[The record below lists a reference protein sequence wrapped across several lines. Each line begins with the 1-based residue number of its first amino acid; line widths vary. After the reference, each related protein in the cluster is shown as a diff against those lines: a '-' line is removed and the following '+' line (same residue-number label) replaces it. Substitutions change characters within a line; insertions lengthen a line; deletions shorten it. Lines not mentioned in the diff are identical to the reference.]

1 LGTDGSGVVAV
12 RCGSLLVRE
21 AHVLV
26 SDLIRRKGSA
36 VASAP
41 PDTTV
46 AALLDLL
53 AEHGIGAVVVSPDGS
68 TVAGIVS
75 ERDVV
80 RALRT
85 TGPALLDAP
94 ITAVMTADVVVT
106 APGDT
111 VENLMRLMTER
122 RIRHVPVVA
131 DGGRMAGI
139 ISIGDVVKSRIDELE
154 ADRDQLIDYIQSSG

>member
-1 LGTDGSGVVAV
+1 M
-12 RCGSLLVRE
+12 
-21 AHVLV
+21 LV
-26 SDLIRRKGSA
+26 SDLIRRKGSS

-46 AALLDLL
+46 AGLLDLL
-53 AEHGIGAVVVSPDGS
+53 AEHGIGAVVVSTDGS

-80 RALRT
+80 RALRSA
-85 TGPALLDAP
+85 GPALLDAP
-94 ITAVMTADVVVT
+94 ITEVMTADVVVS

-131 DGGRMAGI
+131 AGGRMAGI

-154 ADRDQLIDYIQSSG
+154 ADRDQLIDYIQSGG

>member
-1 LGTDGSGVVAV
+1 
-12 RCGSLLVRE
+12 VRE
-21 AHVLV
+21 AYVLV

-53 AEHGIGAVVVSPDGS
+53 AEHGIGAVVVSTDGS

-85 TGPALLDAP
+85 MGSALLDAP
-94 ITAVMTADVVVT
+94 ITTVMTADVVVT

-111 VENLMRLMTER
+111 LEDLMRLMTER

-131 DGGRMAGI
+131 AGGRMAGI

>member
-1 LGTDGSGVVAV
+1 M
-12 RCGSLLVRE
+12 
-21 AHVLV
+21 LV
-26 SDLIRRKGSA
+26 SDLIKRKGGA
-36 VASAP
+36 VTSAP
-41 PDTTV
+41 PETTV
-46 AALLDLL
+46 ATLLDLL
-53 AEHGIGAVVVSPDGS
+53 AEHRIGAVVVSADGG
-68 TVAGIVS
+68 VDGIVS

-85 TGPALLDAP
+85 AGPALLDAP
-94 ITAVMTADVVVT
+94 ISTVMTADVVVS

-111 VENLMRLMTER
+111 VEDMMRLMTER

-154 ADRDQLIDYIQSSG
+154 ADREQLIGYIHSSR

>member
-1 LGTDGSGVVAV
+1 
-12 RCGSLLVRE
+12 
-21 AHVLV
+21 VLV
-26 SDLIRRKGSA
+26 SDLIKRKGGA
-36 VASAP
+36 VTSAP
-41 PDTTV
+41 PETTV
-46 AALLDLL
+46 ATLLDLL
-53 AEHGIGAVVVSPDGS
+53 AEHRIGAVVVSAGGGVD
-68 TVAGIVS
+68 GIVS

-85 TGPALLDAP
+85 AGPALLDAP
-94 ITAVMTADVVVT
+94 ISTVMTADVVVS

-111 VENLMRLMTER
+111 VEDMMRLMTER

-154 ADRDQLIDYIQSSG
+154 ADREQLIGYIHSSR

>member
-1 LGTDGSGVVAV
+1 
-12 RCGSLLVRE
+12 
-21 AHVLV
+21 VLV
-26 SDLIRRKGSA
+26 ADLIRRKGSS

-53 AEHGIGAVVVSPDGS
+53 AEHGIGAVVVSTDGS

-80 RALRT
+80 RALRS
-85 TGPALLDAP
+85 TGSALLDAP
-94 ITAVMTADVVVT
+94 ISGVMTAEVVT
-106 APGDT
+106 SAPGDT

-131 DGGRMAGI
+131 AGGRMAGI
-139 ISIGDVVKSRIDELE
+139 ISIGDVVKSRMDELE
-154 ADRDQLIDYIQSSG
+154 SDRAQLIGYIQS

>member
-1 LGTDGSGVVAV
+1 MSH
-12 RCGSLLVRE
+12 LVRE

-26 SDLIRRKGSA
+26 ADLIRRKGSS

-53 AEHGIGAVVVSPDGS
+53 AEPGIGAVVVSTDGS

-85 TGPALLDAP
+85 AGPALLDAP
-94 ITAVMTADVVVT
+94 ITEVMTADVVVS

-131 DGGRMAGI
+131 AGGRMAGI

>member
-1 LGTDGSGVVAV
+1 LLP
-12 RCGSLLVRE
+12 LLVRE
-21 AHVLV
+21 VHVLV
-26 SDLIRRKGSA
+26 SDLIKRKGSV

-46 AALLDLL
+46 GALLDLL
-53 AEHGIGAVVVSPDGS
+53 AEHRIGAVVVSADGG
-68 TVAGIVS
+68 TVTGIVS

-85 TGPALLDAP
+85 AGASLLDTP
-94 ITAVMTADVVVT
+94 ISELMTADVVVS

-111 VENLMRLMTER
+111 VEDLMRLMTER
-122 RIRHVPVVA
+122 RIRHVPVV
-131 DGGRMAGI
+131 DRGRMAGI

>member
-1 LGTDGSGVVAV
+1 LL
-12 RCGSLLVRE
+12 SLLVRE

-26 SDLIRRKGSA
+26 SDLIRRKGSS

-41 PDTTV
+41 PETTV
-46 AALLDLL
+46 AELLDLL
-53 AEHGIGAVVVSPDGS
+53 AERGIGAVVVSADGT

-85 TGPALLDAP
+85 TGAALLDAP
-94 ITAVMTADVVVT
+94 IRDLMTADVAVS

-111 VENLMRLMTER
+111 LEDMMRLMTER
-122 RIRHVPVVA
+122 RIRHVPVVSA
-131 DGGRMAGI
+131 GGRMAGI

-154 ADRDQLIDYIQSSG
+154 ADRDQLIDYIHSSG